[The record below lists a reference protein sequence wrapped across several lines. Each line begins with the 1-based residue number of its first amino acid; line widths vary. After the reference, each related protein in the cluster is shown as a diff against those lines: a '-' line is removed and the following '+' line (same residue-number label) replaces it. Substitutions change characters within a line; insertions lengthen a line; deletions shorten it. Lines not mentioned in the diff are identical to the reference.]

1 MATLAARTPAW
12 WMDMSLEVL
21 KKGIF
26 IWGLGFFFFFF
37 SLFMSVLVGLVAV
50 LVGVDLTLVDNSL
63 GEE

>member
-1 MATLAARTPAW
+1 MATLAARTPAQR
-12 WMDMSLEVL
+12 MDMSLEVL

-26 IWGLGFFFFFF
+26 IWGLGFFFFFL

-50 LVGVDLTLVDNSL
+50 LVGVVLTLVDNSL